1 MDPAMLSATAALI
14 GSIIGGVSTFS
25 ASWLTQHR
33 QVRINLLL
41 QEAAKREK
49 LYAEFVQRQRSRH
62 ALCDAPGARCAGSSR
77 EFVPAPFRLCV
88 RYRAD
93 IAFPSRGEGIPGS
106 HEDVA
111 KGSGNWPHARRRLF
125 DQQMRSD
132 AHALARFPDSV
143 PGETETG
150 ETSCR

>member
-49 LYAEFVQRQRSRH
+49 LYAEFIAEERQS
-62 ALCDAPGARCAGSSR
+62 A
-77 EFVPAPFRLCV
+77 
-88 RYRAD
+88 
-93 IAFPSRGEGIPGS
+93 
-106 HEDVA
+106 
-111 KGSGNWPHARRRLF
+111 
-125 DQQMRSD
+125 
-132 AHALARFPDSV
+132 
-143 PGETETG
+143 
-150 ETSCR
+150 